1 VDDVV
6 QLLEQLGL
14 AQYAKRFAENDVDLN
29 VLRQLTDQELK
40 ELGLTLGHR
49 TKLRSALRCP
59 LTSDISMKGD
69 SPFVREEKLGRGE
82 AERRQVSVMFCD
94 LVASTALSTQLD
106 PEDYRELI
114 RAYQDTCAD
123 VVKRFDGFLAK
134 FMGDGLLIYFG
145 WPQAHED
152 DAERAINT
160 ALGIIAAI
168 QSLAAC
174 KAGTLSVRVGIA
186 TGRVVVG
193 DIVGEGA
200 SQEAAI
206 VGEAPNLAARLQA
219 IAEPNTAVVDNMT
232 HSLAG
237 GLFESANLGAQ
248 ALKGFSAPVTSWR
261 ITGSRPVASRFEA
274 TRMRALTP
282 FVRREEEIGVLDRR
296 WRRSCSGEGQV
307 VLLSGEAGIGKSRIV
322 SAFMERL
329 DGQPYT
335 SLRYQCSPYHI
346 NSALYPIIEQLAFAA
361 SIHSSDPPDRKLDK
375 LEALLALANRP
386 TETTIPLIAPL
397 LSIPLRDRYP
407 PVNVSPQ
414 RRKQL
419 TLATL
424 VDLFQ
429 GLAEQR
435 PVLFHFEDAH
445 WIDPTSRELLDLIVA
460 RTLNLAALVV
470 ISFRPEFSFPW
481 TGEPH
486 VTFIA
491 LKRLEAQACAH
502 LARQIAG
509 SAALPSEILNEIAA
523 RADGVPLFIEEMTKT
538 VLEAATSNTKD
549 ALPHLSI
556 PASIEASLLARLDR
570 LGPAKEIAQIAA
582 AIGRTFRH
590 DVLAAVATLDE
601 EDLEAAIGRL
611 EAAGLVYRW
620 SAAESVAYEFKHALV
635 CDAAY
640 QSLLKSRRQQH
651 HGHIAEVLEAQFSE
665 VIEPE
670 LLAHH
675 YTEAGRLEN
684 AVDYWLKAGQRS
696 MQRSAHVEAERHLRK
711 GLELLAALPAGTP
724 RFRREITL
732 LNALGVCL
740 MPTRG
745 FSSPEIASV
754 FAQAAELA
762 EQNKDIRGLFVS
774 LRGKGQYHYVSGD
787 LTNARSDAQR
797 ILTLAEQ
804 MRDHDWLI
812 EAHHLNWGV
821 LCFTGE
827 FVDARRHAEEG
838 EALYQRERDHH
849 LTYVYSGHDPGSC
862 CRGHAALIF
871 GQLGYVERARELIRD
886 ALALAERVAHPLSI
900 AIALWQ
906 SGLLHQLLR
915 EPDAM
920 GAVGER
926 MVRHSRETGLRPMV
940 PIGKIFRGDALTHRA
955 SLVDGIA
962 QIREGIVELRGIG
975 SLLAM
980 PSVFGTLADA
990 FARHGDI
997 DEGLATIHE
1006 GLAMADTNGDRFSL
1020 PEIHRVRGNL
1030 LLARPTAD
1038 RDAAEAAYRQAIE
1051 IAQIQQARLLELR
1064 AATTMA
1070 RLWGENGRR
1079 AAARELLTP
1088 VYERFSDGFD
1098 TPDLRD
1104 AKSLLGELA

>member
-1 VDDVV
+1 VDDVA

-49 TKLRSALRCP
+49 TKLRSALRSP
-59 LTSDISMKGD
+59 PTSDISMKRD
-69 SPFVREEKLGRGE
+69 SPFFREEKLGPGE

-94 LVASTALSTQLD
+94 LAASTALSTQLD

-123 VVKRFDGFLAK
+123 VVRRFDGFLAR

-160 ALGIIAAI
+160 ALGIIAAVK
-168 QSLAAC
+168 SLAAS
-174 KAGTLSVRVGIA
+174 KAAPLSVRVGIA

-200 SQEAAI
+200 AQEADI
-206 VGEAPNLAARLQA
+206 FGEAPNLAARLQA
-219 IAEPNTAVVDNMT
+219 IAEPNAVVVDDMT

-237 GLFESANLGAQ
+237 GFFESANLGAQ
-248 ALKGFSAPVTSWR
+248 ALKGFSAPVTAWR
-261 ITGSRPVASRFEA
+261 ITGSRTIASRFEA

-282 FVRREEEIGVLDRR
+282 FVGREEEIGVLDRR

-322 SAFMERL
+322 AAFMERL

-335 SLRYQCSPYHI
+335 SLRYQCSPYHA

-361 SIHSSDPPDRKLDK
+361 SIRSSDPPNRKLDK
-375 LEALLALANRP
+375 LEALLALSDRP
-386 TETTIPLIAPL
+386 TETMMPLIAPL
-397 LSIPLRDRYP
+397 LSIPLGERYP

-419 TLATL
+419 TLTAL
-424 VDLFQ
+424 AEQLS
-429 GLAEQR
+429 GLAEQC
-435 PVLFHFEDAH
+435 PILFHFEDAH

-460 RTLNLAALVV
+460 RTSNLAALVV
-470 ISFRPEFSFPW
+470 ISFRPEFSSPW
-481 TGEPH
+481 IGEPH

-491 LKRLEAQACAH
+491 LNRLEAQACAH
-502 LARQIAG
+502 LARQIVG

-538 VLEAATSNTKD
+538 VLEAATSNTKS

-570 LGPAKEIAQIAA
+570 LGPAKEVAQVAA
-582 AIGRTFRH
+582 VIGRTFRH
-590 DVLAAVATLDE
+590 DVLDAVATLDE
-601 EDLEAAIGRL
+601 EGLEVAIGRL
-611 EAAGLVYRW
+611 EAAGLIYRRN
-620 SAAESVAYEFKHALV
+620 AAESVAYEFKHALV

-651 HGHIAEVLEAQFSE
+651 HAHIADVLEAQFSE

-675 YTEAGRLEN
+675 YTEAGRMEK
-684 AVDYWLKAGQRS
+684 AVDYWLIAGQRA

-711 GLELLAALPAGTP
+711 GLELLAALPAGAP
-724 RFRREITL
+724 RFGREITL
-732 LNALGVCL
+732 RNALGVCL

-762 EQNKDIRGLFVS
+762 EQNNDIRGLFVS

-787 LTNARSDAQR
+787 LTNARTDARR
-797 ILTLAEQ
+797 ILALAEQ

-827 FVDARRHAEEG
+827 FVDAQRHTEEG
-838 EALYQRERDHH
+838 EVLYQRERDHH

-862 CRGHAALIF
+862 GRGHAALIF
-871 GQLGYVERARELIRD
+871 GQLGYVERARELVRG
-886 ALALAERVAHPLSI
+886 ALALAEDVAHPFSI

-915 EPDAM
+915 DPDAM
-920 GAVGER
+920 GVVGER
-926 MVRHSRETGLRPMV
+926 MVRHSSETGLRPMV
-940 PIGKIFRGDALTHRA
+940 SIGKIFRGDALTHRGNLA
-955 SLVDGIA
+955 EGIA
-962 QIREGIVELRGIG
+962 QIREGIVELRAIG
-975 SLLAM
+975 SLLTL
-980 PSVFGTLADA
+980 PSVFGALADA
-990 FARHGDI
+990 FARHGHI
-997 DEGLATIHE
+997 EEGLAAIHE

-1030 LLARPTAD
+1030 LLARSVTD
-1038 RDAAEAAYRQAIE
+1038 HEAAYRQAIE

-1064 AATTMA
+1064 AATTLA
-1070 RLWGENGRR
+1070 RLWGENGKR

-1088 VYERFSDGFD
+1088 VYERFNDGFD

-1104 AKSLLGELA
+1104 AKALLGELA